1 MEGSK
6 SRVCLVYPTSHV
18 GMLQHAPPMG
28 EASTASP
35 CCQTYG
41 PLVCIASQDKILVT
55 FPIVI
60 ISILNHF
67 RDFWRWGIS
76 WPWNIGYRS
85 LTLRSYARSVHRWN
99 LQTRGYYFRRQYEFI
114 FIRFIRS
121 KLQKKLV
128 VQCHS
133 RSSQIEIGANRKSMC
148 DFLLAFH
155 CDWLSSNET

>member
-1 MEGSK
+1 MLSIPYFTCGYASACAAYG
-6 SRVCLVYPTSHV
+6 RGVYGVSMLPNVWASCMRCFTRQNFSDVSHCNY
-18 GMLQHAPPMG
+18 
-28 EASTASP
+28 S
-35 CCQTYG
+35 
-41 PLVCIASQDKILVT
+41 
-55 FPIVI
+55 
-60 ISILNHF
+60 SILNHF

-121 KLQKKLV
+121 KLQKKLI